1 MFELESWSKSGP
13 RPSCSKSQDL
23 TGKTHGDNTGGNAED
38 AATALASDTV
48 GDLITPIF
56 QSAMNGFE
64 KRNSTPVW
72 TLAAL
77 KTKRGPSASDGKSW
91 SVAPWNST
99 PL

>member
-13 RPSCSKSQDL
+13 RPSCSKSEGL

-38 AATALASDTV
+38 AATALASGTV
-48 GDLITPIF
+48 GDLIMPIF

-72 TLAAL
+72 TLVAL
-77 KTKRGPSASDGKSW
+77 KTKPRPSASDTKS
-91 SVAPWNST
+91 STAPPCTTT
-99 PL
+99 PS